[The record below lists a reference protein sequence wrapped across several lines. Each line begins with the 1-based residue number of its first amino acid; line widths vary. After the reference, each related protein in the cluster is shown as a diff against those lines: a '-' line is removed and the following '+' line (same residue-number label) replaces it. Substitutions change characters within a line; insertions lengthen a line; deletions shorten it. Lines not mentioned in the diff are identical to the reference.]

1 MSGGVSVCAFGPR
14 FFNGDAA
21 EMGDRRIAWFGL
33 GVAAAWLV
41 AALAGPAHAQQAR
54 PGVRSN
60 AASSAGALR
69 PTVDPFSQSSPAD
82 DTSSR
87 ADGDDFG
94 DPDQQTD
101 GNDPDATG
109 VAGQRRVPLD
119 GDLSFPVEPTAPVDG
134 LADGSE
140 PAVVQDGVDNPE
152 TDTRSDADRAAF
164 ETPPAGYNPQLFQIE
179 DLNPITDNRRTAQL
193 FNADPFEPVGIRIGS
208 FVLFPELEFGG
219 SAYSNVFLSPDAQS
233 DVAFDLR
240 PSVRLVSNWARHA
253 LEFRSTGTFS
263 WYSDFDTENDES
275 YLVEARGRLDVTR
288 RTNVQALVSRNQELE
303 SRSALNASSVGTRI
317 RLTSDRAEGTFNH
330 RFNRL
335 SVQLRGGVSDF
346 AFGPSQNLG
355 VVSNNSD
362 RDYTRTDQALRASW
376 EFKPTFSV
384 FGEVGIDQRNYD
396 TATLSDGINRSSDG
410 QRYRAGIS
418 FGNTGQF
425 LRGEI
430 GIGYGVQRPDDAQLG
445 DTDGFLID
453 ANATWRPT
461 ELTSLLFTAQSDI
474 SETTTANIGGSFFRS
489 LGVEVRHQL
498 RRYLIASAG
507 LTYSTQNSEDGVI
520 DESEV
525 RTTLGVEYFLN
536 SDVVLFSRYAHA
548 NFNAVGTTS
557 DYESDEIHVGM
568 RLRR

>member
-1 MSGGVSVCAFGPR
+1 
-14 FFNGDAA
+14 
-21 EMGDRRIAWFGL
+21 MGDRRIAWFGL

-41 AALAGPAHAQQAR
+41 SALAGPAHAQQAPR
-54 PGVRSN
+54 PGVRNN
-60 AASSAGALR
+60 AAPPAGVLR
-69 PTVDPFSQSSPAD
+69 PTVDPFSQSTQAD
-82 DTSSR
+82 DTTSR
-87 ADGDDFG
+87 AEGDDFG
-94 DPDQQTD
+94 DPDQQGDAT
-101 GNDPDATG
+101 DPDATG
-109 VAGQRRVPLD
+109 VQGQRRVPLD

-134 LADGSE
+134 LADGGE
-140 PAVVQDGVDNPE
+140 PPAVVDGVDTPE
-152 TDTRSDADRAAF
+152 ADTRSDEDRAAF
-164 ETPPAGYNPQLFQIE
+164 ESPPAGYNPQLFQID

-240 PSVRLVSNWARHA
+240 PSLRLASNWSRHA

-288 RTNVQALVSRNQELE
+288 RTNVQALVSRNVELE

-317 RLTSDRAEGTFNH
+317 QQTTDRAEGTFNH

-335 SVQLRGGVSDF
+335 SVQLRGGVADF
-346 AFGPSQNLG
+346 AFGPSVNLG
-355 VVSNNSD
+355 VVSTNSD

-384 FGEVGIDQRNYD
+384 FSEVAIDQRNFD
-396 TATLSDGINRSSDG
+396 TATVSDGINRSSNG
-410 QRYRAGIS
+410 ERYRAGVS
-418 FGNTGQF
+418 FGNTGAF

-430 GIGYGVQRPDDAQLG
+430 GVGYGVQRPDDARLG

-474 SETTTANIGGSFFRS
+474 SETTTANIGGSFFRT

-507 LTYSTQNSEDGVI
+507 ITYSTQNSEDGVI

-525 RTTLGVEYFLN
+525 RTTLGLEYFLS
-536 SDVVLFSRYAHA
+536 SDVVLFSEYAHA
-548 NFNAVGTTS
+548 SFNAVGTTT